1 MRSITILFIIF
12 VNSITFGQQVFKK
25 KKNLLGSPFE
35 ITVVATDSIQAN
47 VYTELAISE
56 VKRIENLISDWI
68 PTTQISKVNQNAGIS
83 PVKVD
88 LEVFELVKRAINI
101 SKLTDGAFDISYASM
116 DKIWKF
122 DGSMKE
128 MPSTESI
135 KKSVEKVGYQN
146 IILNENDTSI
156 FLKYP
161 GMKLGL
167 GGIGQGYIADK
178 IKVLLQENGCTSGLV
193 NVSGDINTWGKQPNG
208 KDWTVGIVNP
218 LNKNKVF
225 ATFPL
230 NDSAVETSGSY
241 EKYVTFN
248 GKRYSHIIDPR
259 TGYPASG
266 IVSVSVFAKQT
277 ELADALATGIFVL
290 GIEVGLDLVNQLKG
304 IGCIIVDKKG
314 VIHASKNIDIKTYQ
328 YMKKI
333 VFLALITVAAVSCN
347 SVKEYD
353 KQYINDPDMKLSAR
367 SSERFETTFQVYRE
381 AASGANGGKTGGGC
395 GCN

>member
-1 MRSITILFIIF
+1 MRLITILFLVF
-12 VNSITFGQQVFKK
+12 VSSVTFGQQIFKK
-25 KKNLLGSPFE
+25 KKSLLASPFE
-35 ITVVATDSIQAN
+35 ITVVATDSVQAN
-47 VYTELAISE
+47 FYTELAISE

-68 PTTQISKVNQNAGIS
+68 PTTQISLVNQNAGIA

-88 LEVFELVKRAINI
+88 LEVFELVKRAKNI

-128 MPSTESI
+128 MPSAENI
-135 KKSVEKVGYQN
+135 KKSVEKVGYEN
-146 IILNENDTSI
+146 IILNEKDTTI
-156 FLKYP
+156 FLKNQ

-178 IKVLLQENGCTSGLV
+178 IKVLLQENGCASGLV
-193 NVSGDINTWGKQPNG
+193 NISGDINTWGKQPNG
-208 KDWTVGIVNP
+208 QNWTVGIVNP

-230 NDSAVETSGSY
+230 YDSAVETSGSY

-304 IGCIIVDKKG
+304 IGCIIVDEKG
-314 VIHASKNIDIKTYQ
+314 AIHASKNIDIKKYQ
-328 YMKKI
+328 
-333 VFLALITVAAVSCN
+333 
-347 SVKEYD
+347 
-353 KQYINDPDMKLSAR
+353 
-367 SSERFETTFQVYRE
+367 
-381 AASGANGGKTGGGC
+381 
-395 GCN
+395 

>member
-1 MRSITILFIIF
+1 MKKVVVFLLVTQL
-12 VNSITFGQQVFKK
+12 GLAQQIFKK
-25 KKNLLGSPFE
+25 KQSLLGSPFE
-35 ITVVATDSIQAN
+35 ITVVAKDSVEGN
-47 VYTELAISE
+47 YFTNLAIDE

-68 PTTQISKVNQNAGIS
+68 PTTQISKVNQNAGIQ

-88 LEVFELVKRAINI
+88 QEVYDLVERAIKI
-101 SKLTDGAFDISYASM
+101 SKLTSGAFDISYASM

-128 MPSTESI
+128 MPSEDAI

-146 IILNENDTSI
+146 IILNSKDTTI
-156 FLKYP
+156 FLKNK

-178 IKVLLQENGCTSGLV
+178 IKVLLQVKGCKSGLV
-193 NVSGDINTWGKQPNG
+193 NVSGDINTWGKQPDGQN
-208 KDWTVGIVNP
+208 WTIGIVNP
-218 LNKNKVF
+218 MNKNKVF

-230 NDSAVETSGSY
+230 DDSAVETSGSY

-277 ELADALATGIFVL
+277 EIADALATGIFVL
-290 GIEVGLDLVNQLKG
+290 GVEVGLDLVNQLNG
-304 IGCIIVDKKG
+304 IGCIVVDDKG
-314 VIHASKNIDIKTYQ
+314 VIHTSKNIDIKKHQ
-328 YMKKI
+328 
-333 VFLALITVAAVSCN
+333 
-347 SVKEYD
+347 
-353 KQYINDPDMKLSAR
+353 
-367 SSERFETTFQVYRE
+367 
-381 AASGANGGKTGGGC
+381 
-395 GCN
+395 

>member
-1 MRSITILFIIF
+1 MRTITILFIIF

-47 VYTELAISE
+47 LYTELAISE

-68 PTTQISKVNQNAGIS
+68 PTTQISKVNQNAGIG

-128 MPSTESI
+128 MPTTESI

-146 IILNENDTSI
+146 IVLNENDTSI

-248 GKRYSHIIDPR
+248 GNRYSHIIDPR

-304 IGCIIVDKKG
+304 IGCIIVDEKG
-314 VIHASKNIDIKTYQ
+314 AIHASKNIDIKKYQ
-328 YMKKI
+328 
-333 VFLALITVAAVSCN
+333 
-347 SVKEYD
+347 
-353 KQYINDPDMKLSAR
+353 
-367 SSERFETTFQVYRE
+367 
-381 AASGANGGKTGGGC
+381 
-395 GCN
+395 

>member
-1 MRSITILFIIF
+1 

-128 MPSTESI
+128 MPTTESI

-146 IILNENDTSI
+146 IVLNENDTSI

-304 IGCIIVDKKG
+304 IGCIIVDEKG
-314 VIHASKNIDIKTYQ
+314 AIHASKNIDIKKY
-328 YMKKI
+328 K
-333 VFLALITVAAVSCN
+333 
-347 SVKEYD
+347 
-353 KQYINDPDMKLSAR
+353 
-367 SSERFETTFQVYRE
+367 
-381 AASGANGGKTGGGC
+381 
-395 GCN
+395 

>member
-1 MRSITILFIIF
+1 MKKVVVFLLVTQL
-12 VNSITFGQQVFKK
+12 GLAQQIFKK
-25 KKNLLGSPFE
+25 KQSLLGSPFE
-35 ITVVATDSIQAN
+35 ITVVAKDSLEGN
-47 VYTELAISE
+47 YFTNLAVDE

-68 PTTQISKVNQNAGIS
+68 PTTQISKVNQNAGIQ

-88 LEVFELVKRAINI
+88 QEIYDLVERAIKI
-101 SKLTDGAFDISYASM
+101 SKLTSGAFDISYASM

-128 MPSTESI
+128 MPSEEAI

-146 IILNENDTSI
+146 IILNPKDTTI
-156 FLKYP
+156 FLKNK

-178 IKVLLQENGCTSGLV
+178 IKVLLQVKGCKSGLV
-193 NVSGDINTWGKQPNG
+193 NVSGDINTWGKQPDN
-208 KDWTVGIVNP
+208 KSWTVGIVNP
-218 LNKNKVF
+218 MNKNKVF

-230 NDSAVETSGSY
+230 DDSAVETSGSY

-277 ELADALATGIFVL
+277 EIADALATGIFVL
-290 GIEVGLDLVNQLKG
+290 GVDVGLDLINQLKG
-304 IGCIIVDKKG
+304 IGCIIVDDKG
-314 VIHASKNIDIKTYQ
+314 VIHTSKNIDIKKYQ
-328 YMKKI
+328 
-333 VFLALITVAAVSCN
+333 
-347 SVKEYD
+347 
-353 KQYINDPDMKLSAR
+353 
-367 SSERFETTFQVYRE
+367 
-381 AASGANGGKTGGGC
+381 
-395 GCN
+395 